1 MSGDFPGYFKSVR
14 IDGVDVHGNFRLDR
28 TPTRP
33 IEVVLG
39 VSSGVITGIVTNKQ
53 TRTRIRCDRGGVR
66 TERQPSHNEWTDGQF
81 RITEVP
87 PGDFRVY
94 ALGSNQALLV
104 AGILRWMRRD
114 GAKGIAIH
122 LDEGRN
128 VTVNPTSIPAPGK

>member
-28 TPTRP
+28 TPIRP

-39 VSSGVITGIVTNKQ
+39 VSSGVITGIVTNNKLEPAS
-53 TRTRIRCDRGGVR
+53 GVTVVAYGPKGSR
-66 TERQPSHNEWTDGQF
+66 HTTSGPDGQF

-94 ALGSNQALLV
+94 AWEAIKLYSWQDPEV
-104 AGILRWMRRD
+104 MRRD

-122 LDEGRN
+122 LDEGSN
-128 VTVNPTSIPAPGK
+128 VTVNPTSIPPPGK